1 MERTNEFQSRP
12 LISGGENRED
22 CQTPS
27 LVNHGQDCQNN
38 PIAKEQFEVGD
49 IKSLWVYFKFENEY
63 QWRAMDEQICKAV
76 GAKSKGGDV
85 DFKTNDADISF
96 SFDSK
101 MRAEAAAKRVAS
113 IAGVTRIELV

>member
-1 MERTNEFQSRP
+1 MEKDCCTQN
-12 LISGGENRED
+12 GED
-22 CQTPS
+22 CQTPP
-27 LVNHGQDCQNN
+27 LVNHDQDCQNN
-38 PIAKEQFEVGD
+38 QIAKEQFDIDD

-85 DFKTNDADISF
+85 DFKTNEADISF
-96 SFDSK
+96 SFDTK
-101 MRAEAAAKRVAS
+101 KRAEAAAKRAAA